1 MPLLLAPML
10 FLGPLYSEVF
20 LERMTF
26 QNAWQALAAWTGV
39 RNYVVVRLIVLA
51 MAPTDVEAFYE

>member
-1 MPLLLAPML
+1 ML

-39 RNYVVVRLIVLA
+39 RNYVVVRLIVLTV
-51 MAPTDVEAFYE
+51 APTDDKAFYE